1 MKNAMQL
8 KAYIKNMAKEK
19 HISAQIVLQNYM
31 LERLLERISVSEY
44 HDNFIL
50 KGGFLLAAMVGLDT
64 RATMDMDATIK
75 GLSVTKETI
84 SAMFI
89 DICGISIDDNITFEF
104 VNADDIRKDDEYGG
118 YRVSLTGIYPP
129 MSVPLKIDITT
140 GDRITPREMN
150 YSFNLMF
157 EERSINVLAYTVETI
172 LAEKLETIISRG
184 DQNTRPRDFYD
195 VYILNTLQKQNID
208 RNILKEAFAATAKKR
223 GTEHIA
229 INYKDIIETVAQSSA
244 MKNQWI
250 RYQKEFDYAKDIR
263 FEDTN
268 EAVLDLM
275 NAIDRDTVFI
285 PKNQKQEIREK

>member
-8 KAYIKNMAKEK
+8 KAYVKNLAKEK
-19 HISAQIVLQNYM
+19 NISAQIVLQNYM
-31 LERLLERISVSEY
+31 LERLLERISISEY

-75 GLSVTKETI
+75 GLPVTKETI
-84 SAMFI
+84 SEMFGE
-89 DICGISIDDNITFEF
+89 ICKIHIDDDINFEF
-104 VNADDIRKDDEYGG
+104 SGIADIREDDEYGG
-118 YRVSLTGIYPP
+118 YRVSLSGNYLP
-129 MSVPLKIDITT
+129 MAVPLKIDITT
-140 GDRITPREMN
+140 GDKITPREMM

-195 VYILNTLQKQNID
+195 VYILNTLQKKNID
-208 RNILKEAFAATAKKR
+208 NQILKEAFAATVKKR
-223 GTEHIA
+223 GTEHIVT
-229 INYKDIIETVAQSSA
+229 NYKEIIETVLKSSV
-244 MKNQWI
+244 MKDQWA

-263 FEDTN
+263 FEDTCKVAN
-268 EAVLDLM
+268 ELM
-275 NAIDRDTVFI
+275 QNII
-285 PKNQKQEIREK
+285 W

>member
-8 KAYIKNMAKEK
+8 KAYVKNLAKEK
-19 HISAQIVLQNYM
+19 NISAQIVLQNYM
-31 LERLLERISVSEY
+31 LERLLERISISEY

-75 GLSVTKETI
+75 GLPVTKETI
-84 SAMFI
+84 SEMFGE
-89 DICGISIDDNITFEF
+89 ICKIHIDDDINFEF
-104 VNADDIRKDDEYGG
+104 SGIVDIREDDEYGG
-118 YRVSLTGIYPP
+118 YRVSLSGNYPP
-129 MSVPLKIDITT
+129 MAVPLKIDITT
-140 GDRITPREMN
+140 GDKITPHEMV

-208 RNILKEAFAATAKKR
+208 SKILKDAFSATVKKR
-223 GTEHIA
+223 GTEHIVA
-229 INYKDIIETVAQSSA
+229 NYKEIIETVASSTV
-244 MKNQWI
+244 MNNQWT
-250 RYQKEFDYAKDIR
+250 RYQKEFDYAKDIQ
-263 FEDTN
+263 FEDTCT
-268 EAVLDLM
+268 AVIKL
-275 NAIDRDTVFI
+275 IERTVGV
-285 PKNQKQEIREK
+285 

>member
-8 KAYIKNMAKEK
+8 KAYVKNLAKEK
-19 HISAQIVLQNYM
+19 NISAQIVLQNYM
-31 LERLLERISVSEY
+31 LERLLERISVSKY

-75 GLSVTKETI
+75 GLPVTKETI
-84 SAMFI
+84 SEMFAE
-89 DICGISIDDNITFEF
+89 ICKIHIDDDINFEF
-104 VNADDIRKDDEYGG
+104 SGIADIREDDEYGG
-118 YRVSLTGIYPP
+118 YRVSLSGNYPP
-129 MSVPLKIDITT
+129 MAVPLKIDITT
-140 GDRITPREMN
+140 GDKITPREMV
-150 YSFNLMF
+150 YSFNLIF

-208 RNILKEAFAATAKKR
+208 NKILKDAFAATVKKR
-223 GTEHIA
+223 GAEHIVS
-229 INYKDIIETVAQSSA
+229 NYKEIIETVASSTV
-244 MKNQWI
+244 MNNQWT

-263 FEDTN
+263 FEDTCKVAN
-268 EAVLDLM
+268 ELM
-275 NAIDRDTVFI
+275 QNII
-285 PKNQKQEIREK
+285 W

>member
-8 KAYIKNMAKEK
+8 KAYVKNLAKEK
-19 HISAQIVLQNYM
+19 NISAQIVLQNYM
-31 LERLLERISVSEY
+31 LERLLERISVSKY

-75 GLSVTKETI
+75 GLPVTKETI
-84 SAMFI
+84 SEMFGE
-89 DICGISIDDNITFEF
+89 ICKIHIDDDINFEF
-104 VNADDIRKDDEYGG
+104 SGIADIREDDEYGG
-118 YRVSLTGIYPP
+118 YRVSLSGNYPP
-129 MSVPLKIDITT
+129 MAVPLKIDITT
-140 GDRITPREMN
+140 GDKITPREMV

-172 LAEKLETIISRG
+172 LAEKLETLISRG

-208 RNILKEAFAATAKKR
+208 NKILKDAFSATVKKR
-223 GTEHIA
+223 GTEHIVA
-229 INYKDIIETVAQSSA
+229 NYREIIETVASSTV
-244 MKNQWI
+244 MNNQWT

-263 FEDTN
+263 FEDACK
-268 EAVLDLM
+268 AVESLLNDI
-275 NAIDRDTVFI
+275 NGGY
-285 PKNQKQEIREK
+285 NYEN